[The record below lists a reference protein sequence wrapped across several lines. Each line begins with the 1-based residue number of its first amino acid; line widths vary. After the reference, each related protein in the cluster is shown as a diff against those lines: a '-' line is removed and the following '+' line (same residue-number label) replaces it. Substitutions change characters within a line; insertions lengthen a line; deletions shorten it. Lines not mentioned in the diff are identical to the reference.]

1 MIVSP
6 KLVYIL
12 VLCQNTRSVYLNFG
26 TIQFP
31 KTHEAFLCLSL
42 FSLVKATFVFSLVK
56 YTPLKFNNTLD
67 YPWWGIL
74 LGWWF
79 TLSSTLIVPLWMIFK
94 VAITPGTLR
103 KVSSF
108 FISCFFCIFIVS
120 NISPF
125 HTCSVSLQCSIK
137 FPAWGQFHA

>member
-1 MIVSP
+1 M
-6 KLVYIL
+6 KLFCV
-12 VLCQNTRSVYLNFG
+12 
-26 TIQFP
+26 
-31 KTHEAFLCLSL
+31 FLSSL
-42 FSLVKATFVFSLVK
+42 IKATFAFSLVK

-67 YPWWGIL
+67 YPWWGGL

-108 FISCFFCIFIVS
+108 FLV
-120 NISPF
+120 
-125 HTCSVSLQCSIK
+125 CSGVFLYRHSR
-137 FPAWGQFHA
+137 